1 MNLCT
6 TVVRSAVLSLFAFSN
21 IISAGIV
28 INGTRVIYNE
38 KEKEVIVRLENKG
51 IQPSLVQAWIDEG
64 NEEQKIN
71 TMDVPFLILP
81 PVSRIEPG
89 QGQSLR
95 ITYTG
100 QALPTE
106 RESVFWF
113 NIVDIP
119 PQAENNDGNELQMA
133 FRTRMKLF
141 FRPTELDK
149 LSFTDAIAKI
159 DLFISKEAPGDT
171 VKIYVKNR
179 SAFHVTLS
187 SLDIQ
192 RGSKI
197 IATVQGSMIS
207 PFTTA
212 SINLKREYLAR
223 DYQVFL
229 NYINDYGAMIKRPLT
244 ES

>member
-1 MNLCT
+1 
-6 TVVRSAVLSLFAFSN
+6 VAFSN

-38 KEKEVIVRLENKG
+38 KEREVIVRLENKG
-51 IQPSLVQAWIDEG
+51 VQSSLVQAWIDEG
-64 NEEQKIN
+64 SEDQTIN

-81 PVSRIEPG
+81 PVARIEPG

-95 ITYTG
+95 VTYTG
-100 QALPTE
+100 QALPRE
-106 RESVFWF
+106 RERVFWL
-113 NIVDIP
+113 NVLDIP

-141 FRPTELDK
+141 FRPAGLDK
-149 LSFTDAIAKI
+149 LSFTDALEKVDA
-159 DLFISKEAPGDT
+159 FISKETSGDNA
-171 VKIYVKNR
+171 KLYVKNN

-187 SLDIQ
+187 SLHIQ
-192 RGSKI
+192 RGTKI

-212 SINLKREYLAR
+212 AYNFKREYLGK